1 MQKPMSPGA
10 TLPFEFDWRPWLEG
24 AAVASFSVTQEG
36 SLTINTQSNASGL
49 ITTSVTLASTAR
61 EGGRSYIVCGVT
73 TSDTPARTDS
83 RRIEV
88 VASKR

>member
-24 AAVASFSVTQEG
+24 AAVSSFAVTQEG
-36 SLTINTQSNASGL
+36 NLTINTQSNASGL
-49 ITTSVTLASTAR
+49 ITTSVTLSSMAR
-61 EGGRSYIVCGVT
+61 EGSRSYIICRVT
-73 TSDTPARTDS
+73 TNDTPARTDT